1 MQKQVF
7 HNRKSLDQRIN
18 KKRLSQVQYIDE
30 KRVVDINKLLN
41 RVKIDQKK
49 EIQKKIIL
57 YSFVMLGLILFGT
70 FITFLK

>member
-7 HNRKSLDQRIN
+7 HNRKLLDQRIN